1 MRMIAIVVVALVAV
15 ACENTTSGRRADIGF
30 SPTAAIAA
38 QILPQTLPFAT
49 VTTACAVGPV
59 FTTAFDLVIAQT
71 RAVNVFVDRVTLHLL
86 DGSNVGGPSITF
98 PRSQLTAMFGST
110 LLAGTRAFSFQ
121 PQFACGLRGPGSI
134 AADVLLMDAEGNV
147 QSVSVNAV
155 FQ

>member
-1 MRMIAIVVVALVAV
+1 MIAIVVVALVAV

-38 QILPQTLPFAT
+38 QILPQTLPFAA

-86 DGSNVGGPSITF
+86 DGSNVGGPLITF

-110 LLAGTRAFSFQ
+110 LLAGTRAFSFR
-121 PQFACGLRGPGSI
+121 PQFACGLRRPGSI

-147 QSVSVNAV
+147 QSVTVNAV

>member
-1 MRMIAIVVVALVAV
+1 MRMIAIVVVAFVAV
-15 ACENTTSGRRADIGF
+15 ACENTTSGSRANIFF

-38 QILPQTLPFAT
+38 QILPQTLPFAA

-59 FTTAFDLVIAQT
+59 FTTGFDLVIAQT
-71 RAVNVFVDRVTLHLL
+71 GAVDVFVDRVTLHLL

-110 LLAGTRAFSFQ
+110 LVAGTRAFSFR
-121 PQFACGLRGPGSI
+121 PQFACLLRRPGSI
-134 AADVLLMDAEGNV
+134 TADVLLMGAEGNV
-147 QSVSVNAV
+147 QSVSVNAA

>member
-1 MRMIAIVVVALVAV
+1 MIAIVVVALVAV
-15 ACENTTSGRRADIGF
+15 ACENTTSGRHADIGF

-38 QILPQTLPFAT
+38 QILPQTLPFAA

-86 DGSNVGGPSITF
+86 DGSNVGGPLITF

-110 LLAGTRAFSFQ
+110 LLAGTRAFSFR
-121 PQFACGLRGPGSI
+121 PQFACGLRRPGSI

>member
-1 MRMIAIVVVALVAV
+1 MRMIAIVVAALVAV
-15 ACENTTSGRRADIGF
+15 ACENTTSGSRANIGF

-38 QILPQTLPFAT
+38 QILPQTLPFAA

-59 FTTAFDLVIAQT
+59 FTTGFDLVIAQT
-71 RAVNVFVDRVTLHLL
+71 GAVNVFVDRVTLHLL

-110 LLAGTRAFSFQ
+110 LLAGTQVFSFQ
-121 PQFACGLRGPGSI
+121 PQFACLLRRPGSI
-134 AADVLLMDAEGNV
+134 TADVLLMDAEGNV
-147 QSVSVNAV
+147 QSVSVNAA